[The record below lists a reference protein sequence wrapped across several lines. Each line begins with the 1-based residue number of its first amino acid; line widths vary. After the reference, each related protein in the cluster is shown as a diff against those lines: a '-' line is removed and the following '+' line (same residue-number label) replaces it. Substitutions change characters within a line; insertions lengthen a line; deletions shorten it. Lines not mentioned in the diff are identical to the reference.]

1 MKGNFGFW
9 IADFG
14 LSVLLVGAVLATIGG
29 AASAQGGY
37 DLSWWTMDGG
47 GGMFS
52 TSGNYS
58 LGGTIGQPD
67 AGLLRSTAS
76 KAVTGPGYTLA
87 GGFWSGAGRLYRI
100 YLPLVMRSYP

>member
-9 IADFG
+9 ILDFG
-14 LSVLLVGAVLATIGG
+14 LAVCLVVALTGG
-29 AASAQGGY
+29 VAAQEGY
-37 DLSWWTMDGG
+37 DLSWWTVDGG

-52 TSGNYS
+52 TGGNYS

-67 AGLLRSTAS
+67 AGLLA
-76 KAVTGPGYTLA
+76 GPGYTLA
-87 GGFWSGAGRLYRI
+87 GGFWSGGGQLYRV